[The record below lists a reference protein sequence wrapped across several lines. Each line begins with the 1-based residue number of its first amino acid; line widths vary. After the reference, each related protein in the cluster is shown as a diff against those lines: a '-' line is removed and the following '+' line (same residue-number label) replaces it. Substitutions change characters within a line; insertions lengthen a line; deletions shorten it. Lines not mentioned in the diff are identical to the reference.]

1 MIDSGQS
8 ARSSSS
14 FDWSASRLGDPG
26 QWPWPLRMAA
36 DLLFNLPLPAL
47 LVWGRDMT
55 VVFNDAY
62 AALAGPGYGKVP
74 GGNVPPVMPPPLA
87 GASAEL
93 ERAWDGEAA
102 IAGAR
107 SLSFAGG
114 RRRACGNAHDLHF
127 TPLRAAGRQRGR
139 RAVRAGVG
147 RGHRAARGSAA
158 GPLRILVVEDNLD
171 SQYLVCEMLRAFGHH
186 ADGVGHPDDALAHLA
201 AGRYDVLFT
210 DVSLP
215 GMSGVELA
223 RKAVADA
230 PAMQVIF
237 ASGYGDTLLRHL
249 EFPYL
254 SLQKPYELDQLQTAL
269 DKVSGAE
276 AGACLSGQRCA
287 SNRPRWARIHVRL
300 AKYAGRGRVRFPR
313 GSPSS
318 ASTATEHDPDRFY
331 WQHPPTAPIRPSA
344 PFRAPAQETR

>member
-1 MIDSGQS
+1 MTQTGQP

-14 FDWSASRLGDPG
+14 FDWSATRLGEPG

-47 LVWGRDMT
+47 LVWGRGMT
-55 VVFNDAY
+55 VFFNDAY
-62 AALAGPGYGKVP
+62 GALAGPGYGKVP
-74 GGNVPPVMPPPLA
+74 GGSVPPVMPPPLA
-87 GASAEL
+87 AAPEEL
-93 ERAWDGEAA
+93 ERAWNGEAA
-102 IAGAR
+102 IARAR
-107 SLSFAGG
+107 AFGFAGAAASNG
-114 RRRACGNAHDLHF
+114 ANSPRDLHF
-127 TPLRAAGRQRGR
+127 TPLRAADGS
-139 RAVRAGVG
+139 VEGVLCVLAPPASV
-147 RGHRAARGSAA
+147 AASEEAPA

-223 RKAVADA
+223 RKAVVDA

-254 SLQKPYELDQLQTAL
+254 SLQKPYELDQLQAAL
-269 DKVSGAE
+269 DKVA
-276 AGACLSGQRCA
+276 AQKQ
-287 SNRPRWARIHVRL
+287 AR
-300 AKYAGRGRVRFPR
+300 
-313 GSPSS
+313 
-318 ASTATEHDPDRFY
+318 T
-331 WQHPPTAPIRPSA
+331 
-344 PFRAPAQETR
+344 

>member
-1 MIDSGQS
+1 MIASGQS

-26 QWPWPLRMAA
+26 QWPWPLRCAA

-55 VVFNDAY
+55 VLFNDAY
-62 AALAGPGYGKVP
+62 GALSGPGCGKVP
-74 GGNVPPVMPPPLA
+74 GGSVPPVMPPPLA
-87 GASAEL
+87 AAGAEL

-102 IAGAR
+102 LAR
-107 SLSFAGG
+107 ARKLAFAGSP
-114 RRRACGNAHDLHF
+114 ADASFDLHL
-127 TPLRAAGRQRGR
+127 TPVRGQDG
-139 RAVRAGVG
+139 AVAGVLCVLAPATQ
-147 RGHRAARGSAA
+147 AAPAAEEAAA
-158 GPLRILVVEDNLD
+158 GPLRILVVEDNID

-186 ADGVGHPDDALAHLA
+186 ADGVGHPDDALSHLA

-223 RKAVADA
+223 RKAVGDA

-237 ASGYGDTLLRHL
+237 ASGYGDTLLRHV

-254 SLQKPYELDQLQTAL
+254 SLQKPYELDQLQQAL
-269 DKVSGAE
+269 DTVAAQKP
-276 AGACLSGQRCA
+276 
-287 SNRPRWARIHVRL
+287 PR
-300 AKYAGRGRVRFPR
+300 
-313 GSPSS
+313 
-318 ASTATEHDPDRFY
+318 T
-331 WQHPPTAPIRPSA
+331 
-344 PFRAPAQETR
+344 